1 MERLFTELTTTEKIA
16 TYRAMRAS
24 GLSDVEIRKRV
35 ENQVGTQ
42 ADADWAMLR
51 SLAEPVTPQPAAGGV
66 APLLL
71 AVAAAYILG
80 A

>member
-1 MERLFTELTTTEKIA
+1 MTDAQIRAETEA
-16 TYRAMRAS
+16 VY
-24 GLSDVEIRKRV
+24 GP
-35 ENQVGTQ
+35 Q

-51 SLAEPVTPQPAAGGV
+51 SLAEPVTQQPAAGGV